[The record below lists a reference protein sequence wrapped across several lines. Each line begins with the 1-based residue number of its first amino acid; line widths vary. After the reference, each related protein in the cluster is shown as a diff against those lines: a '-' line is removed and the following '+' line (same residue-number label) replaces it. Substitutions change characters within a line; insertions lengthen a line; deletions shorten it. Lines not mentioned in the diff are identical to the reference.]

1 MRDASAT
8 TVRERPVVDSGRSLT
23 VAVLLTPEDTPMR
36 ERTGA
41 KKTRLETWLKSATT
55 PVFLVSAT
63 RRVLFFN
70 SGCQQLS
77 GWTADEVVGEVVEFG
92 SDAEPQSLRSLINAL
107 CPPPEALAGRQL
119 DVPVFVPNKAGGHA
133 AKLVRFIPIRDDR
146 DHLTSVLG
154 LITPLPTPPFDQ
166 PQSLSL
172 RYHAELSALRWSL
185 RQRYGLKTV
194 IARSPLM
201 RRVLEPVGLAR
212 ASQVPVHFVGPRG
225 VGKEHL
231 ARAIHQETESPTGSF
246 VPFDCRQ
253 SPFSLLQLLKRLLH
267 PEEDDVPAGAL
278 RPRTLYLIDV
288 EQLPRDVQERLLT
301 EYQTDGVNVTRRLP
315 LPRLISSS
323 TEHLPDA
330 VEDERL
336 LPELGLLLTT
346 LTIAVPTLQERG
358 DDLIPLAQAF
368 LESSNR
374 GAERQIG
381 GFADAVWTHLREYT
395 WPGNLDEL
403 SLFVQ
408 EARERCTAPVIGL
421 EDLPLRF
428 RAGLES
434 QSIGPPQ
441 RAIDELPIPP
451 LEEHLAAIER
461 DLIRRALKNAK
472 RNKTLAAKLLQVNRN
487 VLLRRIAT
495 LGLDD
500 DE

>member
-1 MRDASAT
+1 
-8 TVRERPVVDSGRSLT
+8 
-23 VAVLLTPEDTPMR
+23 MR
-36 ERTGA
+36 ERTGK
-41 KKTRLETWLKSATT
+41 KKTRLETWLKSAMT
-55 PVFLVSAT
+55 PVFLISAT

-70 SGCQQLS
+70 SGCQQLT
-77 GWTADEVVGEVVEFG
+77 GWTADEVVGELVEFG
-92 SDAEPQSLRSLINAL
+92 SDAEPQTLRALITAL
-107 CPPPEALAGRQL
+107 CPPPEALAGRDF
-119 DVPVFVPNKAGGHA
+119 DVAVFVPNKTGGHA
-133 AKLVRFIPIRDDR
+133 AKLIRFIPIRNIQDDV
-146 DHLTSVLG
+146 TSVLG
-154 LITPLPTPPFDQ
+154 LISPLPTPPIDQ

-201 RRVLEPVGLAR
+201 RRVLEQVELAR
-212 ASQVPVHFVGPRG
+212 ASQVPVHFFGSRG

-231 ARAIHQETESPTGSF
+231 ARAIHQESETPVGSF
-246 VPFDCRQ
+246 VPLDCRH
-253 SPFSLLQLLKRLLH
+253 SPFSLQQTLKRLLH
-267 PEEDDVPAGAL
+267 PEADDVSAGAL
-278 RPRTLYLIDV
+278 RPRTLFLIDV
-288 EQLPRDVQERLLT
+288 EQLPRDVQEQLLK
-301 EYQTDGVNVTRRLP
+301 EYQTDGPNVNRRMP

-346 LTIAVPTLQERG
+346 LTIAVPTLQERH

-374 GAERQIG
+374 GADRQIG
-381 GFADAVWTHLREYT
+381 GFADSVWPQLREYA

-403 SLFVQ
+403 SLMVQ
-408 EARERCTAPVIGL
+408 EARERCTAPVIAL

-434 QSIGPPQ
+434 QSVGPQQ
-441 RAIDELPIPP
+441 RPLDEPPIPP
-451 LEEHLAAIER
+451 LEEHLEEIER
-461 DLIRRALKNAK
+461 DLIRRALKKAK
-472 RNKTLAAKLLQVNRN
+472 GNKTLAAKLLQLNRN
-487 VLLRRIAT
+487 ALLRRIAT
-495 LGLDD
+495 LGMN